1 MARTDLTILGA
12 SGFTGKF
19 VVGEVASRPPVPAQQ
34 LTWTLAGRNKARLE
48 KVLAEY
54 AGQIEATGLAKPNLV
69 IVDTSDEDAL
79 EELAKGTKLILNC
92 VGPYAKYGPPVVRA
106 TIRASRQLKAQG
118 QNATDYADLSGEPG
132 FIEDMVLKYHA
143 EAEEV
148 GSTLVPASAFDS
160 VPSDMAVEV
169 CKQELIRR
177 NAVPASVEMFFAL
190 NTGGLVPG
198 GNFGTYAS
206 AVNGFASRDTL
217 IRTRKALY
225 DRPAKGD
232 RPASTGLLPTPKPQ
246 AKQLGFPKRGGIL
259 KWASEVNAYLIP
271 FIFADPAVVRLTQS
285 LQYKQAKQNG
295 ASANNPSLT
304 PIIFKA
310 WVEVPSL
317 RILLTL
323 FFYGALFT
331 LFAKFEAGR
340 NILLQHPKLFSG
352 GVFSKEGPSKEQI
365 DASSFTSTFVARG
378 HSHEVL
384 KGTKGNAGPDVK
396 LTVKVTGPE
405 VGYVA
410 TPILFVLVAKIMLNQ
425 RDKVHKGVLT
435 PAAAFKDTSLV
446 DEISKDG
453 RVRFRVI
460 EN

>member
-1 MARTDLTILGA
+1 MRWK
-12 SGFTGKF
+12 SWQ
-19 VVGEVASRPPVPAQQ
+19 RAQM
-34 LTWTLAGRNKARLE
+34 
-48 KVLAEY
+48 
-54 AGQIEATGLAKPNLV
+54 
-69 IVDTSDEDAL
+69 
-79 EELAKGTKLILNC
+79 ILNC

-206 AVNGFASRDTL
+206 AVNGFASRDKL

-259 KWASEVNAYLIP
+259 KWANEVKAYLVP

-295 ASANNPSLT
+295 ASGNNPRLT

-352 GVFSKEGPSKEQI
+352 GVFSKELI
-365 DASSFTSTFVARG
+365 RDTLFCLAR
-378 HSHEVL
+378 
-384 KGTKGNAGPDVK
+384 AA
-396 LTVKVTGPE
+396 VKVTGPE

-410 TPILFVLVAKIMLNQ
+410 TPILFVLVARIMLNQ

-446 DEISKDG
+446 NEISKDG